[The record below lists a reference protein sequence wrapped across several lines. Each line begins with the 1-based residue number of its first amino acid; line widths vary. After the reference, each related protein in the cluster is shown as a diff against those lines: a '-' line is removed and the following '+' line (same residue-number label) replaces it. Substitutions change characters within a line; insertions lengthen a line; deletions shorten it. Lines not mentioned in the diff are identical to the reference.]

1 MSKLRLWQDV
11 QSQVPQCRL
20 HSRLMVHA
28 PSSGAAKLG
37 ALSKMPIPLRQR
49 VCRRGG
55 HLGQPQ
61 VPGRFSW
68 AQCWGSV
75 GLRLVLGGDRG
86 AQARGHF

>member
-37 ALSKMPIPLRQR
+37 ALSKMPIPLRQ
-49 VCRRGG
+49 
-55 HLGQPQ
+55 
-61 VPGRFSW
+61 
-68 AQCWGSV
+68 
-75 GLRLVLGGDRG
+75 
-86 AQARGHF
+86 